1 MLVATLGGGTRMR
14 QMRKVRLI
22 KTALLE
28 VTQLALMLTHQG
40 WAWGQL
46 GKSRGSRGGS
56 RGKDRGPLGGGGA
69 GQGSLGWHAHQG
81 MSLKSPGPKVRV
93 QIVAHQLPGCVALCQ
108 QAAL

>member
-40 WAWGQL
+40 WAWGPRLLQTRL
-46 GKSRGSRGGS
+46 
-56 RGKDRGPLGGGGA
+56 L
-69 GQGSLGWHAHQG
+69 LEH
-81 MSLKSPGPKVRV
+81 
-93 QIVAHQLPGCVALCQ
+93 
-108 QAAL
+108 